1 MLTPAKLKTFLEPSR
16 TLYTA
21 HSNLPVT
28 PKVIRLQTDRI
39 KIGTRGSP
47 LALAQA
53 HETRD
58 RLCKAHDLDPAVIDI
73 VVISTTGDQIQN
85 RPLSEIGGKGL
96 FTKELEEQLH
106 DGSIDMAV
114 HSMKDM
120 PAVLPD
126 GLEICCLL
134 EREDPRDAFMSPVA
148 KSIAD
153 LPEGATVGSS
163 SVRRAAQ
170 LLNIRPDLEIVQFR
184 GNVQTRLRKLEEGV
198 AAATFLACAGLNRL
212 GMTHLM
218 TSAIDPGIML
228 PAVAQGAIGIEIA
241 TANER
246 ARALLEPLNH
256 QHTSI
261 CIEAERAF
269 LKELDGSC
277 RTPLAGHATL
287 TDNVVSFNA
296 MALTLDGQKV
306 FTASRTGQAGE
317 AGRMGLDA
325 AKEIRALA
333 GTDLVS

>member
-1 MLTPAKLKTFLEPSR
+1 MQTG
-16 TLYTA
+16 
-21 HSNLPVT
+21 H
-28 PKVIRLQTDRI
+28 IR
-39 KIGTRGSP
+39 IGTRGSP

-58 RLCKAHDLDPAVIDI
+58 RLCAAHDLDPAMIEV

-85 RPLSEIGGKGL
+85 RPLAEIGGKGL
-96 FTKELEEQLH
+96 FTRELEEQLH
-106 DGSIDMAV
+106 AGSIVMAV

-134 EREDPRDAFMSPVA
+134 EREDPRDAFISPVA
-148 KSIAD
+148 KTIAD

-170 LLNIRPDLEIVQFR
+170 LLHVRPDLEIVQFR

-212 GMTHLM
+212 GMSHLI
-218 TSAIDPGIML
+218 SEAIDPEIML
-228 PAVAQGAIGIEIA
+228 PAVAQGAIGIE
-241 TANER
+241 TASSNQR
-246 ARALLEPLNH
+246 ARALLGPLNH
-256 QHTSI
+256 LTTAI
-261 CIEAERAF
+261 CVAAERAF
-269 LKELDGSC
+269 LIELDGSC

-287 TDNVVSFNA
+287 KDNKVTFNA

-306 FTASRTGQAGE
+306 FRASRTGTPDQ
-317 AGRMGLDA
+317 AGRMGLEA
-325 AKEIRALA
+325 AREIRALA
-333 GTDLVS
+333 GSDLVA

>member
-1 MLTPAKLKTFLEPSR
+1 MQIGP
-16 TLYTA
+16 
-21 HSNLPVT
+21 
-28 PKVIRLQTDRI
+28 IR
-39 KIGTRGSP
+39 IGTRGSP

-58 RLCKAHDLDPAVIDI
+58 RLCKAHDLDPETVEI
-73 VVISTTGDQIQN
+73 VVISTTGDQVQD
-85 RPLSEIGGKGL
+85 RSLAEIGGKGL

-106 DGSIDMAV
+106 DGRIDMAV

-120 PAVLPD
+120 PAILPD

-134 EREDPRDAFMSPVA
+134 EREDPRDAFLSPVA

-170 LLNIRPDLEIVQFR
+170 LLNMRPDLQIVQFR
-184 GNVQTRLRKLEEGV
+184 GNVQTRLRKLEDGI

-212 GMTHLM
+212 GMAHLM
-218 TSAIDPGIML
+218 TCAIEPHIML

-241 TANER
+241 SAHER
-246 ARALLEPLNH
+246 SRALLEPLH
-256 QHTSI
+256 HRDTSI

-287 TDNVVSFNA
+287 ADDVVSFNA

-306 FTASRTGQAGE
+306 FTAGRTGKASE
-317 AGRMGLDA
+317 AGRMGFDA
-325 AKEIRALA
+325 AEEIRALA
-333 GTDLVS
+333 GADLVS

>member
-1 MLTPAKLKTFLEPSR
+1 M
-16 TLYTA
+16 
-21 HSNLPVT
+21 
-28 PKVIRLQTDRI
+28 
-39 KIGTRGSP
+39 
-47 LALAQA
+47 
-53 HETRD
+53 
-58 RLCKAHDLDPAVIDI
+58 
-73 VVISTTGDQIQN
+73 ISTTGDQIQN

-106 DGSIDMAV
+106 DGSIDLAV

-218 TSAIDPGIML
+218 TSAIEPDIML

-241 TANER
+241 SSSDRSRE
-246 ARALLEPLNH
+246 LLEPLNH

-287 TDNVVSFNA
+287 ADNVVSFNA

-306 FTASRTGQAGE
+306 FTTSRTGPAGE

-325 AKEIRALA
+325 AEEIRALA
-333 GTDLVS
+333 GADLVS

>member
-1 MLTPAKLKTFLEPSR
+1 MT
-16 TLYTA
+16 
-21 HSNLPVT
+21 LPVT

-58 RLCKAHDLDPAVIDI
+58 RLCKVHDLDPALIDVI
-73 VVISTTGDQIQN
+73 VISTTGDQIQN
-85 RPLSEIGGKGL
+85 RSLAEIGGKGL

-120 PAVLPD
+120 PAALPD

-148 KSIAD
+148 RSIAD

-198 AAATFLACAGLNRL
+198 AASTFLACAGLNRL
-212 GMTHLM
+212 GMSHLI
-218 TSAIDPGIML
+218 TSAVEPAIML

-241 TANER
+241 SSSDR
-246 ARALLEPLNH
+246 SRVLLEPLNH

-287 TDNVVSFNA
+287 AGNVVSFNA

-306 FTASRTGQAGE
+306 FRASRTGEAGQ

-325 AKEIRALA
+325 AEEIRALA
-333 GTDLVS
+333 GEDLVS